1 MIVILQEMVYLVP
14 EEDST
19 AQAGLELAE
28 HLDLEFACGVNGYL
42 IADEQLV
49 FRRTINCTNKVRCL
63 GPTLWN
69 T

>member
-1 MIVILQEMVYLVP
+1 MLVILEEMVYLVP

-28 HLDLEFACGVNGYL
+28 HLDLEFTQGIDGYL

-49 FRRTINCTNKVRCL
+49 FRRTLAWCKEVRCL

>member
-1 MIVILQEMVYLVP
+1 MLVILQEMVYLVP

-28 HLDLEFACGVNGYL
+28 YLDLEFTQGIDGYL

-49 FRRTINCTNKVRCL
+49 FRRTLACTNNVRRL
-63 GPTLWN
+63 GPTRWN
-69 T
+69 M